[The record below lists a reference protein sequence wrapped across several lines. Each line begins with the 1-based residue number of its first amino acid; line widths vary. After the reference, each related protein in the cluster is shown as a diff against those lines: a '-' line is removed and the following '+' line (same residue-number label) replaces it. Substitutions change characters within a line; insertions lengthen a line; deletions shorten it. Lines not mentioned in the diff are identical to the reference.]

1 MNHVGLLSI
10 WKYNP
15 GWAFDSTPEEHAHEI
30 AATHLG
36 CPTDSTASLVR
47 MMMEMVM
54 EMVMKMVV
62 IGVRP
67 FSRVSFLSFAS

>member
-1 MNHVGLLSI
+1 MNHVELLSI
-10 WKYNP
+10 WKLHP

-54 EMVMKMVV
+54 

>member
-1 MNHVGLLSI
+1 MNHVELLSI
-10 WKYNP
+10 WKLHP

-36 CPTDSTASLVR
+36 CPTDSTVSLVR

-54 EMVMKMVV
+54 EMVV
-62 IGVRP
+62 IGVRA
-67 FSRVSFLSFAS
+67 FLKVSFLSIAT

>member
-47 MMMEMVM
+47 MMMEMMM
-54 EMVMKMVV
+54 EMVM
-62 IGVRP
+62 IGVRA
-67 FSRVSFLSFAS
+67 FSKVSFLSFAS

>member
-1 MNHVGLLSI
+1 MNHVELLSI
-10 WKYNP
+10 WKCNP

-54 EMVMKMVV
+54 EMVV
-62 IGVRP
+62 IGVRA
-67 FSRVSFLSFAS
+67 FLKVSFLSIAT